1 MVEPACASRRL
12 LGRFWQLSLQD
23 FTYRS
28 DTIHMP
34 EPCSLQATRV
44 DAFFVLSGMLI
55 SSLDICSGL
64 SDFAFWAS

>member
-34 EPCSLQATRV
+34 EPCSLQAT
-44 DAFFVLSGMLI
+44 LGSMP
-55 SSLDICSGL
+55 SSCLAAC
-64 SDFAFWAS
+64 